1 MKFDWKL
8 KDILMIAVCAVLF
21 GFVFLGATYAGGILS
36 GVLSPLGLSS
46 LGYEPFYGIYFM
58 AGAFGI
64 YVMRKP
70 GTGLIAE
77 MLAAIIECLLGNYFG
92 PVIILSGFV
101 QGLGFELIFALKK
114 YRRFDL
120 TTMLEASVICSVV
133 TLGYNLVI
141 SGYST
146 IAVPILALML
156 AVRIVSAALIDGVL
170 TKILADKLALAG
182 VLKGYAIGEGLSQDL
197 GD

>member
-1 MKFDWKL
+1 MKLNWKL

-36 GVLSPLGLSS
+36 GVLTPMGLSS

-70 GTGLIAE
+70 GTGLVAE

-92 PVIILSGFV
+92 PIIILSGFV
-101 QGLGFELIFALKK
+101 QGMGFELLFALRK

-120 TTMLEASVICSVV
+120 PTMLIASVICSVV

-141 SGYST
+141 SGYSS
-146 IAVPILALML
+146 IAVPVLALML
-156 AVRIVSAALIDGVL
+156 AVRLVSAMLIDGCLV
-170 TKILADKLALAG
+170 KFLADKLAQAG
-182 VLKGYAIGEGLSQDL
+182 VLKGYAISEGLSQDL
-197 GD
+197 ED

>member
-1 MKFDWKL
+1 MKYEWKL
-8 KDILMIAVCAVLF
+8 KEVLMIAICAVLF
-21 GFVFLGATYAGGILS
+21 GFVFLGATYAGGILY
-36 GVLSPLGLSS
+36 GILTPAGLGS

-92 PVIILSGFV
+92 PIIILSGLV
-101 QGLGFELIFALKK
+101 QGLGFELVIAVKK
-114 YRRFDL
+114 YKKFD
-120 TTMLEASVICSVV
+120 TATMIQASIVCSVL

-141 SGYST
+141 SGYNK
-146 IAVPILALML
+146 IAVPILIVML
-156 AVRIVSAALIDGVL
+156 LIRLVSAIIIDGIVVRVL
-170 TKILADKLALAG
+170 GDKLSKAG
-182 VLKGYAIGEGLSQDL
+182 VLHSYAISSGMQDIE
-197 GD
+197 